1 MADKQITVAVPE
13 ERVPEFYVWFASF
26 LRDGPGEPPDAG
38 GGRRRGPGPGP
49 GPRGPGGAGVPAGP
63 SNPRGPRGPRHAFAA
78 EAAPWS
84 AADADE
90 AAWLYGKLAPPA
102 RALFDLLIDAAGER
116 IAGNELASRL
126 NLEKGAHG
134 VAGILAWPGR
144 YSRKLGRAL
153 PLATEGRD
161 DGGTDYY
168 MKPAVAKL
176 FAAARERAGG

>member
-26 LRDGPGEPPDAG
+26 LADEPGEPPHFG
-38 GGRRRGPGPGP
+38 GRRRRGPGPPGSGGAGVPVGPP
-49 GPRGPGGAGVPAGP
+49 GPRGPR
-63 SNPRGPRGPRHAFAA
+63 NPRGPRHAFG

-84 AADADE
+84 AADTDE
-90 AAWLYGKLAPPA
+90 ATWLYGKLAPPA
-102 RALFDLLIDAAGER
+102 RALFDILIDAPGER

-126 NLEKGAHG
+126 SLEKGAHG

-168 MKPAVAKL
+168 MEPAVAKL
-176 FAAARERAGG
+176 FAEARKRTG